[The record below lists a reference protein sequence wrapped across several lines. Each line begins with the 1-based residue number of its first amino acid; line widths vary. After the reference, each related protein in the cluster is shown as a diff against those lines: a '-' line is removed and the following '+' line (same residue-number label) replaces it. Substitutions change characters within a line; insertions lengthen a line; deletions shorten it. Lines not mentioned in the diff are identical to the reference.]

1 MYFNWRIITSQS
13 CDGFCHTSTWICHR
27 YTCVPPCW
35 TPLSPPSSP
44 CPSGLSQGTYFGYP
58 ASCIELALVIY
69 LIYGGGC
76 LVTLCPTLLTPWT
89 VAHQGPLSR
98 EILQARILEWVAMPF
113 SRGSSQPRDWT
124 QISCIADGFF
134 TLWATREA
142 LTYGIVHVS
151 MLFSQITPPLPPPTE
166 FKSLFFTSVSPLLP
180 CI

>member
-1 MYFNWRIITSQS
+1 MSSNEALRGFLFLTPFLRHFFFPGIINSIILHLN
-13 CDGFCHTSTWICHR
+13 CIL
-27 YTCVPPCW
+27 YVCW
-35 TPLSPPSSP
+35 GLVSVLSGI
-44 CPSGLSQGTYFGYP
+44 PSGEQGGEVWTRFSSV
-58 ASCIELALVIY
+58 AQS
-69 LIYGGGC
+69 
-76 LVTLCPTLLTPWT
+76 CPTLLTPWT